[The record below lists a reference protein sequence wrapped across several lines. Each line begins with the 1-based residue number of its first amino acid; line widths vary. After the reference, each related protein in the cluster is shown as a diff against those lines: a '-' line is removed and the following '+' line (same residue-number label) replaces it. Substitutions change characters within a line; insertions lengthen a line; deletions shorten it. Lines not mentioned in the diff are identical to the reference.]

1 MPHRCGRT
9 ETMFSAIQHD
19 RGVRV
24 FRLDLQFLGGPDDM
38 AAASVHLHHGYSV
51 SGDPGLLIADAIALP
66 VIIPSREELLQD
78 RARVEASLS
87 RLLSMNL
94 R

>member
-1 MPHRCGRT
+1 MHV
-9 ETMFSAIQHD
+9 S
-19 RGVRV
+19 RV
-24 FRLDLQFLGGPDDM
+24 VLQFLGGPDDI

-51 SGDPGLLIADAIALP
+51 SGHPGLLIADAIALP
-66 VIIPSREELLQD
+66 IIIPSREELLQD

-87 RLLSMNL
+87 RLLTMNL